1 VSARVLIVENH
12 PVLRGVI
19 RIACDDSSLLDVVGE
34 VAEGQDALIAYPEVE
49 PDIIVIDLDLPDMA
63 WSEVVHE
70 LQRRRPAPRFLALTA
85 RADDRTVFATFRA
98 GVDGVVEKTG
108 GVASIVEA
116 VERIARGSRV
126 FTAEHEQRAIRELG
140 RMARGAR
147 EATRLATLLTTRE
160 VEVLQLLSEGM
171 TLHQVARRLRISPR
185 TVETHVS
192 KTYRKLGVHNRVQA
206 LREAANLGVVQIG

>member
-1 VSARVLIVENH
+1 
-12 PVLRGVI
+12 
-19 RIACDDSSLLDVVGE
+19 VGE

-63 WSEVVHE
+63 WGEVVHE
-70 LQRRRPAPRFLALTA
+70 LRRRRPAPRFLALTA

-108 GVASIVEA
+108 GVATIVEA